1 MSNPLTKQMSVFSV
15 PCFLEMVPV
24 LELDRIDASSHQAD
38 EEAWN
43 AFVDR
48 MLSEE
53 TVHTASGYF
62 NVHNLEVS
70 SSSDGELDD
79 DDLTIE
85 GIRRKFAGRFI
96 EVFNASEMM
105 QRQFMQIFRDFIS
118 DLSRWSQRNMP

>member
-1 MSNPLTKQMSVFSV
+1 MSVFSV